1 MVQRLLLP
9 NGPSARALSREIQ
22 IPQGT
27 LSRWLLRF
35 GRVGGVP
42 NSNDGT
48 PSRTR
53 RPEDW
58 SAEERLRAVME
69 AGRLSGEE
77 LGQFLRREGL
87 HEETLEEWRGAAL
100 DALAPLRPRGRESD
114 KKRLL
119 KLEKELARKDKA
131 LAAANAVVD
140 LQKKVHA
147 ILAAADDGMD
157 PETDE

>member
-1 MVQRLLLP
+1 
-9 NGPSARALSREIQ
+9 
-22 IPQGT
+22 
-27 LSRWLLRF
+27 
-35 GRVGGVP
+35 
-42 NSNDGT
+42 
-48 PSRTR
+48 
-53 RPEDW
+53 
-58 SAEERLRAVME
+58 ME